1 MKGIFGRIYRSV
13 DWALAVALVP
23 LLIAGLITMNSFVDA
38 NAFFERQVVWI
49 VLGFVVFFV
58 ASAIDWRFLKRTSVL
73 VILFGISV
81 ISLLGLFLA
90 GTITQG
96 ALSRFDLGAFFVQ
109 PSDPAKI
116 ILIALLAKY
125 FSRRHIEIAHYRH
138 ILISGVYAFVLFLL
152 VFVQPDFGGAIIIF
166 FLWLGMILVS
176 GISKKHL
183 FAVFLIGLL
192 AFGGLWLFV
201 FQDYQKDRI
210 KTFIN
215 PLADIQGAGYNA
227 YQSTITVGSGQ
238 LWGKGVGFGTQSR
251 LRFLPEYE
259 TDFIF
264 AAFAEEWGFVGVVV
278 LFGLFIFVVWR
289 IVLIALT
296 GASNFETLF
305 GLGVAFLIM
314 SHAVIHIGMNLGL
327 LPVTGTVLP
336 FVSYGGSHLMMEF
349 LALGMLM
356 GMRGYGNVV
365 PRSRM
370 HDELPGLR

>member
-183 FAVFLIGLL
+183 FAVFLIGLV